1 MKSRAKAIFKLLNN
15 SSLPFHCGWKTRF
28 WWFFQSSPPSF
39 RSGSFCFHFFHS
51 ANLLHGVNGK
61 WYDDRNRVAR
71 VQRLMAGR
79 CLSNQSSLCLHEA
92 RLLFLSFV
100 IGRQTR
106 KLSLRSAAFRSHY
119 NQIPSACL
127 GAKRGGGFI
136 TFRQLSLIRLAL
148 GANFQQSS
156 LSLSGFVRETERLC
170 WNVT

>member
-1 MKSRAKAIFKLLNN
+1 MKSRAEAIFKLLNN

-39 RSGSFCFHFFHS
+39 RSGRFFLLSFFFS
-51 ANLLHGVNGK
+51 FRQLALHGVNGK
-61 WYDDRNRVAR
+61 WYDDRNRDER

-79 CLSNQSSLCLHEA
+79 SSFCLHKT

-106 KLSLRSAAFRSHY
+106 KLSRRSAAFRSHY